1 MVLHSRDADVASIF
15 DAGFNAHM
23 EKRILVDMSLTILH
37 HGHIRLLKKASDLGY
52 VIVALCSDE
61 EIFKAKG
68 FKPLLSFDQRKEI
81 ALAIRYVQE
90 VIESKYLIDEAY
102 LDNFNIDLLVH
113 GEDNVNPIDSKRLV
127 IFPRTE
133 GISSTKLRNVK
144 QN

>member
-1 MVLHSRDADVASIF
+1 MGLHSRDADVASIF

-68 FKPLLSFDQRKEI
+68 FKPLLSFEQRKEI

-133 GISSTKLRNVK
+133 GISSTKLRNVE
-144 QN
+144 